1 MKKMM
6 KTKKLVAIFMAVAMS
21 ICCVACGSGESKNS
35 SVEGELTDIMTKLY
49 ADMDVDAE
57 TKGAIQGYVSENIT
71 AENEE
76 YILGVTGL
84 PYTEGIYS
92 VPAMTSVAYQ
102 CVLLRVNPEDV
113 ETVKAA
119 LLENANPDKWVCVS
133 AEAVLAENV
142 GDLVLF
148 IMSTEDVAY
157 AISSVFQSLK

>member
-6 KTKKLVAIFMAVAMS
+6 KTRKLVCILMAVAMS
-21 ICCVACGSGESKNS
+21 ICCVACGNGS
-35 SVEGELTDIMTKLY
+35 SASSSIEGELTDIMAELY

-71 AENEE
+71 SENEE

-84 PYTEGIYS
+84 PYTEGIFS
-92 VPAMTSVAYQ
+92 APAMSSVAYQ

-113 ETVKAA
+113 ETVKAS

-133 AEAVLAENV
+133 AEAVLVENV

-157 AISSVFQSLK
+157 AVSSVFQSLK